1 MSKIILC
8 GGGTAGHVMPN
19 VALLPELK
27 EHYDEIHYIGTNGIE
42 KSIIKKFPY
51 VKFHEIECV
60 KLIRSLTPKNLLIPI
75 KLLKSINHC
84 KKIIKE
90 IQPDVVFSK
99 GGYASLPVVLACKN
113 IPIIAH
119 ESDYTMGLANKLIY
133 KKANVMFFSF
143 EDSAKKYKKGKLS
156 GPPIRDNILKGKKEV
171 AINKTNFNNN
181 LPIILIVGGSM
192 GAQGL
197 NEIIYSNI
205 NNLCKSFNLI
215 HITGKNK
222 KQISHK
228 NYFQIDY
235 AENIEDYLSI
245 CDIVISRSGSNAIF
259 EFLALNKPMLLIPLP
274 KTSSRGDQILNAR
287 YFERNGWAIMKEQ
300 EKLTNN
306 DFMNTIHELI
316 KNKNVFID
324 KMKKAKL
331 KNGKDIILSELKKY
345 K

>member
-75 KLLKSINHC
+75 KLFKSINHC

-192 GAQGL
+192 GAQGI

-287 YFERNGWAIMKEQ
+287 YFETNGWAIMKEQ

-306 DFMNTIHELI
+306 DFMNTIQELI